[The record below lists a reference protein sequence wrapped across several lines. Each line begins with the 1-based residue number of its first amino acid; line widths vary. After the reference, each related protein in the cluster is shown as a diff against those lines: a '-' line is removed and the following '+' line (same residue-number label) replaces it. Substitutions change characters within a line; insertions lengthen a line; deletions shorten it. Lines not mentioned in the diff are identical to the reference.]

1 MSDELFGSIDGPLE
15 LVWDAFLE
23 DDPHATIALED
34 LTDVMDSMV
43 LQSVADGRIT
53 VFIQEGKVA
62 FSMYEIIDSFISY
75 FTHLDAY
82 LTISIDNQKP
92 ISYSTNSDDFPIPQ
106 DATSVV
112 IEFLG
117 YMNCSAT
124 FILINDPQDA
134 SSFPENVEYP
144 MICLGF
150 PAPDP
155 DEQKIQDFANFTLT
169 RAFPVSQFTPIA
181 QHRQK
186 LESRNKTL
194 KTNLTRSRKQL
205 SQRAKTAKDTIEKRT
220 KQLELLAEHVNEA
233 VSQPLPRAPE
243 VDDELEKTISR
254 IEEEINDIRNKIDD
268 AYAALANKR
277 KQRHYTRK
285 EELRLLNEL
294 KLEVNDDRKRVDSLS
309 QETPNEN

>member
-1 MSDELFGSIDGPLE
+1 MSDELFGSIDKPLE

-23 DDPHATIALED
+23 DDPQATIALED

-43 LQSVADGRIT
+43 LQCVADGRIT

-82 LTISIDNQKP
+82 LTISVDNQKP

-124 FILINDPQDA
+124 FILIDDP
-134 SSFPENVEYP
+134 SSIPEIVDYP
-144 MICLGF
+144 LICLGF

-155 DEQKIQDFANFTLT
+155 NEERIQDFAQFTLK
-169 RAFPVSQFTPIA
+169 RSFPVCQFTPIA

-186 LESRNKTL
+186 LETRNKSF
-194 KTNLTRSRKQL
+194 KTNLTKARKQL
-205 SQRAKTAKDTIEKRT
+205 SQRAKTAQETIEKRT
-220 KQLELLAEHVNEA
+220 KQLELLAEHVEES
-233 VSQPLPRAPE
+233 VSEPLPKAPE

-254 IEEEINDIRNKIDD
+254 IENNINELRTKIDEASRKLRHKKKVRHFTKNEEIK
-268 AYAALANKR
+268 
-277 KQRHYTRK
+277 
-285 EELRLLNEL
+285 LLKEL
-294 KLEVNDDRKRVDSLS
+294 KTEVTGDRQRVEALQK
-309 QETPNEN
+309 QENPQ